1 MKKINKFLNN
11 NLPWLILLGVAL
23 LCTIFILVGTKNEQ
37 GYYTIG
43 GNVTITDNTEEFIK
57 EVNERLADI
66 MNNGEQ
72 TDEATKTEYDKDE
85 VGLGFHTTLDEIL
98 ARRLPDGDTDGGRG
112 WQCSKYTAYLATGRR
127 EYSAAHPDYGPVNGK
142 DIAAWLVKNYGFKY
156 IATPVPGA
164 IGSAG
169 FNTQYGHTAMYI
181 GGNTVNDANYKPLA
195 VYTHLDTISNYVWV
209 VPGDYNPQPTPTPTP
224 TPTKEVTYTYKKG
237 DYFSKVLKQLGLDEG
252 NLWGTNGTVN
262 YYTKQLQQQDAL
274 DARGNVIIGKPFTL
288 TRR

>member
-1 MKKINKFLNN
+1 MKKIVDFLKN
-11 NLPWLILLGVAL
+11 NLHWWVLLGTAI
-23 LCTIFILVGTKNEQ
+23 LCIVFISVGTKNEE

-43 GNVTITDNTEEFIK
+43 GDVTITDNTQDFIK
-57 EVNERLADI
+57 EVNKRLSEI

-72 TDEATKTEYDKDE
+72 TDTATTEEYDKDE

-127 EYSAAHPDYGPVNGK
+127 EYSATHPDYGPVNGK

-156 IATPVPGA
+156 ISTPVPGA

-169 FNTQYGHTAMYI
+169 FNTQYGHTAMYL

-195 VYTHLDTISNYVWV
+195 VATHLDTISNYVWV

-224 TPTKEVTYTYKKG
+224 TPTGEVSYTYKKG
-237 DYFSKVLKQLGLDEG
+237 DTFGQVVKNLGLETSAG
-252 NLWGTNGTVN
+252 LWGANGDVRFYTNQLH
-262 YYTKQLQQQDAL
+262 KQGIY
-274 DARGNVIIGKPFTL
+274 GNIPIGRTIYL
-288 TRR
+288 TSR